1 MSDSRTLLWA
11 ARERRFELGRRTL
24 LMGVLNVTPD
34 SFSDGGR
41 FLDPKRAAE
50 QARRMIAEGADLL
63 DIGGESTRPGAA
75 PVPADEE
82 LHRVLPVIEAIRA
95 GSDIPLSVDTRKAAV
110 ASRALEAGA
119 DIINDVSALTAD
131 PGMPEVAARYRA
143 GVILMHMQ
151 GAPPTMQASP
161 QYEQVVQEVRD
172 YLAARLEAL
181 AACGLARESMAVDPG
196 IGFGKTLEHNVQ
208 LLARLETLTALG
220 RPLILGVSRKSFL
233 GRITGREVGDRL
245 AGSLA
250 AAAWAIAR
258 GAHVIRAH
266 DIKETC
272 DMVRV
277 VDMLRQESV
286 T

>member
-233 GRITGREVGDRL
+233 GRITGREMGDRL